1 MEIFLIKSG
10 YHNEHHVEIWL
21 LYFSF
26 SLLFRATLKFWLPY
40 GYMMTVKN
48 RWWCLCEQQVVIQSL
63 DNAHELVDR
72 AISAA
77 IEHSKPV
84 YISVSCNLPAIPHPS
99 FRAIPLPYSLTQGPN
114 PRKYDI
120 PRLFDCLPRVVISAC
135 WCFGEQFIEHV
146 DVNALSVPDGL
157 CCEMCSGSMELG
169 N

>member
-1 MEIFLIKSG
+1 
-10 YHNEHHVEIWL
+10 
-21 LYFSF
+21 
-26 SLLFRATLKFWLPY
+26 
-40 GYMMTVKN
+40 
-48 RWWCLCEQQVVIQSL
+48 VVIQSL
-63 DNAHELVDR
+63 DNAHGLVDR
-72 AISAA
+72 AIAAA
-77 IEHSKPV
+77 IAHSKPV